1 VHTTILVL
9 ACCLFLWLQN
19 AFRTI
24 PFYDNQIFAPE
35 GAYFNFCEV
44 ISLARDRQRGR
55 EKLKDPGRS
64 LSRAVSIFYIS
75 AFCLLFLR
83 AAIAMDVPRQMMATY
98 ISSTHEPNSIP
109 NCSQMTEK
117 MKSVW

>member
-1 VHTTILVL
+1 M
-9 ACCLFLWLQN
+9 
-19 AFRTI
+19 
-24 PFYDNQIFAPE
+24 
-35 GAYFNFCEV
+35 
-44 ISLARDRQRGR
+44 
-55 EKLKDPGRS
+55 
-64 LSRAVSIFYIS
+64 AVQPMASS
-75 AFCLLFLR
+75 PWKRVR

>member
-1 VHTTILVL
+1 MMMNVCKPIM
-9 ACCLFLWLQN
+9 
-19 AFRTI
+19 
-24 PFYDNQIFAPE
+24 
-35 GAYFNFCEV
+35 
-44 ISLARDRQRGR
+44 
-55 EKLKDPGRS
+55 
-64 LSRAVSIFYIS
+64 AVQPIASS
-75 AFCLLFLR
+75 PWKRVR